1 MTDSDSLQPESGHVI
16 YFQWSPDPGY
26 KGEVTFISL
35 VMRGSNVFWEEATGI
50 RVMVTDEHLTGTE
63 NDQADEEDNENTTRA
78 SPSVTDSTSFI
89 EEDESF
95 ILNGTSFS
103 PEYFEPYERLEA
115 EHGGWAKARNLAI
128 EVDADRT
135 SIIVFMFL
143 FTLLS

>member
-1 MTDSDSLQPESGHVI
+1 MTGQDSLQPDSGHVI

-50 RVMVTDEHLTGTE
+50 RVMVTDEHLSGTE
-63 NDQADEEDNENTTRA
+63 NNQAEEENKENTTNT
-78 SPSVTDSTSFI
+78 SVTDSTSLI
-89 EEDESF
+89 EEDESY

-115 EHGGWAKARNLAI
+115 EHGGWAKARNLAL

-135 SIIVFMFL
+135 SLVFMFM
-143 FTLLS
+143 FCLLN